1 MHSDASDGPRAFL
14 ALRVSKPTLAVPQA
28 RLAWAG
34 VPVEDEIVAAASF
47 RGFVRQAIIPALTLA
62 ALPPFASAAAVRQ
75 ATFESAKRSSTGPS
89 FVIRASSTL
98 MRLGHYSIDGHPTY
112 AGAAAALGHSD
123 SCRLVKNRFVG
134 LDRSHAVASWAALGV
149 VIELRTYGSLPPAK
163 TGCTAPNLIR
173 VHTVKATDRRW
184 RTSRGLRVGDSVSRL
199 RQLSPSAKAAH
210 ELAGWYSPGYWLVTR
225 HVGGYEGIGGLH
237 PTAPVLVAETVD
249 GRVTGF
255 VFVVDAEGD

>member
-1 MHSDASDGPRAFL
+1 M
-14 ALRVSKPTLAVPQA
+14 
-28 RLAWAG
+28 
-34 VPVEDEIVAAASF
+34 PVEDEIVAAASF

-112 AGAAAALGHSD
+112 AGAAATLGHSD

-134 LDRSHAVASWAALGV
+134 
-149 VIELRTYGSLPPAK
+149 LRTYGSLPPAK

-199 RQLSPSAKAAH
+199 RRLYPSAKAAH